1 MKRFIEGEDRGQGT
15 LLPEL
20 LDDYVAENNPVRVV
34 DIFVDELDLEKLG
47 FEGVQPAKTGRPAY
61 HPAVLLKLYIYG
73 YLNRIQ
79 SSRRLEREAQR
90 NVELMWLTQRLTPDF
105 KTIANFRKDNGQA
118 IRNVCRQ
125 FIVLCQQLKLF
136 SDAVVAIDG
145 SKFKAVNSS
154 DRNFTQAKLKR
165 RMEEIESNI
174 GRYLAEL
181 DSADRQETATKQARS
196 ARLKDKIEAM
206 KSQMAALKEIEARLE
221 ETGETQIS
229 LTDPDARSMMSRGS
243 GIVGYN
249 VQTAVDAK
257 HHLIVEHE
265 VTNIG
270 SDRDQLSGMAKK
282 ARTAIGVNSLTVIAD
297 RGYFKGE
304 EILACKQ
311 AGIAVLVP
319 ATKTSNAKADGR
331 FDKADFVY
339 DRQKNEYRCPAGQ
352 SLIWRFASVEKGM
365 TLNRYWSSNCK
376 GCPLKDKCTPSQERR
391 VTRWEHQDVLDDM
404 QVQLE
409 QSPDAMQIRRCT
421 VEHPFGTIKS
431 WMGATHFLTKGL
443 ERVKTEMSLHVLAY
457 NLKRLITVLGVAGM
471 MEAIW
476 AHALILALQRV
487 FGAITLL
494 IRSPTSENRNNF
506 CNASLPLN
514 TAAARYTSAT
524 CSYFLSFYTVWARS
538 GPLIM
543 TTDSAS

>member
-1 MKRFIEGEDRGQGT
+1 MKRFIEGENRGQGT

-34 DIFVDELDLEKLG
+34 DLFVEELDLGSLG
-47 FEGVQPAKTGRPAY
+47 FGRVNPAMTGRPAY

-90 NVELMWLTQRLTPDF
+90 NVELMWLTGRLAPDF
-105 KTIANFRKDNGQA
+105 KTIANFRKDNGKA
-118 IRNVCRQ
+118 IGKVCRQ
-125 FIVLCQQLKLF
+125 FVMLCQQLDLF

-154 DRNFTQAKLKR
+154 DRNFTDAKLKR
-165 RMEEIESNI
+165 RMAEIEANI

-181 DSADRQETATKQARS
+181 DTADRQEPVTAQSKI
-196 ARLKDKIEAM
+196 ARLNDKIAAM
-206 KSQMAALKEIEARLE
+206 KSQMATLKEIEAKLM

-229 LTDPDARSMMSRGS
+229 LTDPDSRSMMTRGS

-257 HHLIVEHE
+257 HHFIVEHE
-265 VTNIG
+265 VTNNG

-282 ARTAIGVNSLTVIAD
+282 ARAAIGTTTLTVIAD

-304 EILACKQ
+304 EILACHE
-311 AGIAVLVP
+311 AGISALVP
-319 ATKTSNAKADGR
+319 PTKTSGAKADGR

-339 DRQKNEYRCPAGQ
+339 DSLKNEYRCPAGE

-365 TLNRYWSSNCK
+365 KLHRYWSSNCK
-376 GCPLKDKCTPSQERR
+376 GCHLKDKCTPSAQRR
-391 VTRWEHQDVLDDM
+391 VSRWEHQNVLDEM
-404 QVQLE
+404 QRRLE
-409 QSPDAMQIRRCT
+409 QNPDAMRIRRSS
-421 VEHPFGTIKS
+421 VEHPYGTIKS

-443 ERVKTEMSLHVLAY
+443 EDVATEMSLHVLAY
-457 NLKRLITVLGVAGM
+457 NFRRLIAILGITGM
-471 MEAIW
+471 LAAIRAYARFLQRFSLFW
-476 AHALILALQRV
+476 RLSLPGPPKVSSRGQGALQ
-487 FGAITLL
+487 
-494 IRSPTSENRNNF
+494 P
-506 CNASLPLN
+506 
-514 TAAARYTSAT
+514 
-524 CSYFLSFYTVWARS
+524 FLV
-538 GPLIM
+538 LHN
-543 TTDSAS
+543 